1 MCPLMNFTTPYHP
14 GAIKFYKE
22 VGVWTP
28 ALEAHLKEICQ

>member
-1 MCPLMNFTTPYHP
+1 MQALTNFTVPYHP

-28 ALEAHLKEICQ
+28 VHESRTKEICQ